1 MKRSLTFVTA
11 LVASTA
17 AFGLLVALRASAPL
31 VPSNTWA
38 ATGDMAQPRAG
49 ASAALFPGGRVLI
62 TGGIDEHGA
71 VLATA
76 ERYSPTGGGFPGTPP
91 IQAPPA
97 NPTSAPLPH
106 GRHLV

>member
-17 AFGLLVALRASAPL
+17 AFGLLGALRASAPL
-31 VPSNTWA
+31 VPTNTWA
-38 ATGDMAQPRAG
+38 TTGDMAQLRAG

-76 ERYSPTGGGFPGTPP
+76 ERYSPTSGGFLATPP
-91 IQAPPA
+91 MQADRK
-97 NPTSAPLPH
+97 S
-106 GRHLV
+106 VV